1 MLKYRK
7 VIIFSV
13 LLVLFFLFQVYIY
26 LGIYPATFSWPD
38 YLAGL
43 GQGLF
48 VFLSPESQKLIR
60 INLHSY
66 TLTTFENNRLVK
78 KYEIAATGHPR
89 VSPTP
94 KGSFEILQKHKNAFS
109 NLSKVWMPWSMR
121 FYKGYYIHEI
131 PYYPSG
137 ERIRTN
143 YSLGCL
149 RVPVEQAEE
158 LYQWAE
164 LGTRVEIYEA
174 ELVKTATEP
183 SIYQL
188 LNNGFKKHI
197 INPEVFA
204 SYGYQWK
211 DVVVIPDE
219 ELRAYSD
226 IDLIRGEGDYKVYKL
241 ENGIKRWIETGE
253 AFERLG
259 HDWFKIILMSA
270 AELSVYQTGEPIK

>member
-1 MLKYRK
+1 MLRSRK

-13 LLVLFFLFQVYIY
+13 FLVLFFLFQICIY
-26 LGIYPATFSWPD
+26 FGIYPATFSWPD

-60 INLHSY
+60 INLYSY
-66 TLTTFENNRLVK
+66 TLTTFENDRLVR
-78 KYEIAATGHPR
+78 KYEIAAIGHPKI
-89 VSPTP
+89 SPTP
-94 KGSFEILQKHKNAFS
+94 IGSFKIFQKQEKPFS

-121 FYKGYYIHEI
+121 FYKKYYIHEI

-137 ERIRTN
+137 ERVKTD

-149 RVPVEQAEE
+149 RIPLEQAEE

-174 ELVKTATEP
+174 KLVKAATES

-188 LNNGFKKHI
+188 LKNGFKKHI

-219 ELRAYSD
+219 EIRAYSD
-226 IDLIRGEGDYKVYKL
+226 IDLIKGEGDYKVYKI
-241 ENGIKRWIETGE
+241 EDGIKRWIKTEE

-259 HDWFKIILMSA
+259 YDWSKIILMNA
-270 AELSVYQTGEPIK
+270 TELSVYQIGEPIK